1 MAAWFDMLKLLHSPA
16 SPYARKVRMAAMERQ
31 VTLHLEAV
39 RVDPVVRNDG
49 LAVTNPLAKIPV
61 LHTPDGPIHDSRV
74 ICRFIDR
81 RGEGPSLYGS
91 ETADIWEILVLESLA
106 DGMMD
111 AAVNLRYE
119 LVNRPAELRW
129 PEWIA
134 AQWARIDAGLEHLS
148 GRIAQLA
155 APHMGT
161 IAVAA
166 ALEYLDFRHAER
178 EWRIAHP
185 ALSQWASEFSCEE
198 IMRATAYPAT

>member
-1 MAAWFDMLKLLHSPA
+1 MLRLLHSPA

-31 VTLHLEAV
+31 VPLHLELV
-39 RVDPVVRNDG
+39 RVDPVARNGSLVG
-49 LAVTNPLAKIPV
+49 LNPLAKIPV

-81 RGEGPSLYGS
+81 RGEGPSLYSS

-134 AQWARIDAGLEHLS
+134 AQQARIDAGLAHLS

-166 ALEYLDFRHAER
+166 ALEYLDFRHPEQ
-178 EWRIAHP
+178 EWRAAYP
-185 ALSQWASEFSCEE
+185 ELSDWASGFAREK
-198 IMRATAYPAT
+198 IMQKTAYPAA

>member
-1 MAAWFDMLKLLHSPA
+1 MLKLLHSPA

-31 VTLHLEAV
+31 VPLHLELV
-39 RVDPVVRNDG
+39 RVDPVVRNEG
-49 LAVTNPLAKIPV
+49 LASINPLAKVPV
-61 LHTPDGPIHDSRV
+61 LHTVDGPIHDSRV

-129 PEWIA
+129 QEWIG
-134 AQWARIDAGLEHLS
+134 AQRARIEAGLEHLS

-155 APHMGT
+155 APHIGT
-161 IAVAA
+161 IAVAT
-166 ALEYLDFRHAER
+166 ALEYLDFRHPEQ
-178 EWRIAHP
+178 EWRAAFP
-185 ALSQWASEFSCEE
+185 ALSDWITEFAQEE
-198 IMRATAYPAT
+198 IMQATAYPAA